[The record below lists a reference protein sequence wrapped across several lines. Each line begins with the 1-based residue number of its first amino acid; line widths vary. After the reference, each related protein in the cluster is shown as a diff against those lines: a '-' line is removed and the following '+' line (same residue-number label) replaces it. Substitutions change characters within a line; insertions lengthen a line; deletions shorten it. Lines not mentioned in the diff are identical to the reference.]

1 MIARFSIAAIFAVL
15 VAASRPAVTGGD
27 HDLLA
32 VGVRTEETVGGKVV
46 ARTVITAPTD
56 DAIAAYR
63 GILHTGAR
71 AALLQGTTVFAPTP
85 ADRAADPRRV
95 VELVFY
101 GIRSRPG
108 RAPVAF
114 GEIAEKPD
122 PALAGAHAAA
132 RALADLPPSVTEAG
146 ARLLLQ
152 SDDDTAFRDGLDAL
166 AAAKADAASG
176 AARTAALAS
185 GTSSARRVYA
195 IQVLQ
200 RLGGARAYPDV
211 WIRLRAS
218 DDPLVR
224 EAAK

>member
-46 ARTVITAPTD
+46 ARTVIAAPTD
-56 DAIAAYR
+56 EAIAAYR
-63 GILHTGAR
+63 AILHTGAR
-71 AALLQGTTVFAPTP
+71 AALLQGTTVFGPTP
-85 ADRAADPRRV
+85 ADRAQDPQRV

-101 GIRSRPG
+101 GVRSRAG
-108 RAPVAF
+108 RAPIAF

-132 RALADLPPSVTEAG
+132 RSLAALPPTVTEAG

-152 SDDDTAFRDGLDAL
+152 SDDDAAFRDGLEAL

-176 AARTAALAS
+176 AARAAALAE
-185 GTSSARRVYA
+185 GASSARRVYA
-195 IQVLQ
+195 IQVLE
-200 RLGGARAYPDV
+200 RLGGSRAYQAEWV
-211 WIRLRAS
+211 RLRAS
-218 DDPLVR
+218 ADPLVR